1 MSGGNETYDG
11 EATLMDRL
19 YINDGKGDFV
29 RFPANLPQ
37 SNGGSISAAD
47 FNADGYDDLFI
58 GNRSLPGGYGL
69 SPTSAI
75 VASAPESDSYFEA
88 VAQAPLGMVTDS
100 QFADINADGHL
111 DIVVV
116 GDFMP
121 VTVLINDGAGSFTNQ
136 TTAFGLNQTSGF
148 WNTVEVADINGD
160 GKLDILAGNA
170 GTNHK
175 FKPSIEKPVVAYLDD
190 FDGNGS
196 LDPIVFYSFFGEPVP
211 FASKDKLVSSLP
223 YLKKKFLK
231 YSDFAN
237 AQDIVSLTERTEIFE
252 TKAVV
257 EMRSMVFVQN
267 ETGSFEGVAL
277 PLEAQLSTI
286 EDFYV
291 EEGEVYYVGN
301 YSGYVTELGPSLSN
315 SGGVLSDFDGDN
327 FESHRSLHLPKDTE
341 GRFIDRISEDELI
354 VVQNNGPALLIK
366 EKN

>member
-1 MSGGNETYDG
+1 
-11 EATLMDRL
+11 
-19 YINDGKGDFV
+19 
-29 RFPANLPQ
+29 
-37 SNGGSISAAD
+37 
-47 FNADGYDDLFI
+47 
-58 GNRSLPGGYGL
+58 
-69 SPTSAI
+69 
-75 VASAPESDSYFEA
+75 
-88 VAQAPLGMVTDS
+88 
-100 QFADINADGHL
+100 
-111 DIVVV
+111 
-116 GDFMP
+116 
-121 VTVLINDGAGSFTNQ
+121 
-136 TTAFGLNQTSGF
+136 
-148 WNTVEVADINGD
+148 
-160 GKLDILAGNA
+160 
-170 GTNHK
+170 
-175 FKPSIEKPVVAYLDD
+175 VVAYLDD

-267 ETGSFEGVAL
+267 EAGSFEGIAL

-291 EEGEVYYVGN
+291 EEGEVFYVGN
-301 YSGYVTELGPSLSN
+301 YSGYVTELGLSLSN
-315 SGGVLSDFDGDN
+315 SGGVLSDFDGVN
-327 FESHRSLHLPKDTE
+327 FKSHRSLNLSKNVE

-354 VVQNNGPALLIK
+354 VVQNNGPALLIR

>member
-1 MSGGNETYDG
+1 
-11 EATLMDRL
+11 
-19 YINDGKGDFV
+19 
-29 RFPANLPQ
+29 
-37 SNGGSISAAD
+37 
-47 FNADGYDDLFI
+47 
-58 GNRSLPGGYGL
+58 
-69 SPTSAI
+69 
-75 VASAPESDSYFEA
+75 
-88 VAQAPLGMVTDS
+88 
-100 QFADINADGHL
+100 
-111 DIVVV
+111 
-116 GDFMP
+116 MP

-148 WNTVEVADINGD
+148 WNTVEVVDINDD
-160 GKLDILAGNA
+160 GRLDILAGNA

-175 FKPSIEKPVVAYLDD
+175 FKPSLEKPVVAYLDD

-196 LDPIVFYSFFGEPVP
+196 LDPIVFYSFFDEPVP

-267 ETGSFEGVAL
+267 EAGVFEGIAL
-277 PLEAQLSTI
+277 PQEAQLSTI

-301 YSGYVTELGPSLSN
+301 YSGYVTELGPSLSS
-315 SGGVLSDFDGDN
+315 SGGVLIDFDGDN
-327 FESHRSLHLPKDTE
+327 FKSHRSLHLPKGTE
-341 GRFIDRISEDELI
+341 GRFIDRISEDKLI
-354 VVQNNGPALLIK
+354 VVQNNGPALLLK